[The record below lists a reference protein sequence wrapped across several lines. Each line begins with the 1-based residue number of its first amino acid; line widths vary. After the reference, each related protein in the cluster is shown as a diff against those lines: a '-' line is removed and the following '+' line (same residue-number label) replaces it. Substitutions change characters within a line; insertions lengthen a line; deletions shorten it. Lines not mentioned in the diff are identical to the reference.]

1 VDTSTKEEAVKGSEI
16 QRGQRVAIT
25 DESRTHPRVIGWG
38 IVIEPNVPRRVGSYN
53 SRVDASIVRRF
64 EKDFTTPLMRQ
75 EYKSGEGY
83 VATDEHLTQ
92 TIQNRYII
100 SEADAL
106 ERTRVAEE
114 KLREQQRRAGMV
126 DQVTEAISTIL
137 ERAGIERE
145 AFAVTARFVEATDD
159 EPEGV
164 SVNRVAFNK
173 DGVVQLTNFINRELP
188 LMDEPVEP

>member
-16 QRGQRVAIT
+16 HKGQRVAIT

-38 IVIEPNVPRRVGSYN
+38 IVQESNVSRPVRYGSRRVDS
-53 SRVDASIVRRF
+53 SIVAWF
-64 EKDFTTPLMRQ
+64 EKDLTTPRMR
-75 EYKSGEGY
+75 ETWKDGGLHK
-83 VATDEHLTQ
+83 TDEQ
-92 TIQNRYII
+92 YISTIQNRYLI

-106 ERTRVAEE
+106 ERVRVAEE
-114 KLREQQRRAGMV
+114 KLREQQRRSEMV
-126 DQVTEAISTIL
+126 SQVTEAISTIL